1 MAKRSAARD
10 IRDQALNAKNPAPER
25 QQPLRSDR
33 SDRKV
38 GTNMA
43 GMKMQPNPSFRRGT
57 GLLLVLMLLTG
68 AILTRL
74 AAQSGGQPS
83 ASVGILPFQDVS
95 GNADLGQLAS
105 VLPGM
110 LQSVL
115 LDKTQLAPRQLQGLP
130 PGQAVDIASAAALGQ
145 QAGADVVAI
154 GTLLSGSVKTS
165 QGSFGGFGF
174 HGIQV
179 GGNRSKISV
188 MVLLQIDLVDVN
200 RGVKIATLR
209 ARGKQSKSHFD
220 PNLDSSN
227 YGTINMQS
235 AGFQN
240 SALGEATRK
249 ALDRLAQEMARA
261 LRNFQPASAAP
272 PPAPVPAGSPAPVN
286 PAAPAPAAGASSPAA
301 QPNLTAVKID
311 FVPGDKTLFYDDFT
325 DMAPDEPPPH
335 WKARGDAVTLM
346 LGKNLRQLDLMNTQL
361 TSPRLTLP
369 ANFTLQTTFK
379 FPVRENMSQADLE
392 FHTADGSTALA
403 AYLTSAPGQKSLEV
417 GVSGPKSDRLSD
429 QTIPNMDFSQPVKLD
444 LWIQNGRLRAY
455 VNGTRITD
463 VNQIQL
469 PAITHLLVE
478 ATPGPDKAPIGLRRV
493 RLAASAPDFASAIAS
508 GKYVTH
514 GIHFNTDSAILKPS
528 SAPIIRQVADGLIAD
543 PALKLEIDGYTDSIG
558 SARHNLR
565 LSQARAQAVES
576 VLVSQF
582 GIDAGRLTAKGF
594 GAADPIGSNDTAAGR
609 ADNRRVEFV
618 KQP

>member
-1 MAKRSAARD
+1 
-10 IRDQALNAKNPAPER
+10 
-25 QQPLRSDR
+25 
-33 SDRKV
+33 
-38 GTNMA
+38 MA
-43 GMKMQPNPSFRRGT
+43 GIKKQPKQSFRRGYA
-57 GLLLVLMLLTG
+57 LLLALFVMTG
-68 AILTRL
+68 AGLPRL
-74 AAQSGGQPS
+74 IAQSGGQPS

-179 GGNRSKISV
+179 GGNRNKISV

-249 ALDRLAQEMARA
+249 ALDQLAGEMTRA

-272 PPAPVPAGSPAPVN
+272 PPAGPASGGSPAPAN
-286 PAAPAPAAGASSPAA
+286 AAAPVPGAGANPPAA
-301 QPNLTAVKID
+301 QPNLTAVTID

-346 LGKNLRQLDLMNTQL
+346 LGKKMRQLDLMNTQL
-361 TSPRLTLP
+361 TSPRLTMP

-379 FPVRENMSQADLE
+379 FAVKENMSKADLE

-403 AYLTSAPGQKSLEV
+403 AYLTSAPGNKTLEV
-417 GVSGPKSDRLSD
+417 AVSGPKSDQLTD
-429 QTIPNMDFSQPVKLD
+429 QTISNMDFTQPVKLD

-455 VNGTRITD
+455 VNGARITD

-469 PAITHLLVE
+469 PAITYLMVE

-514 GIHFNTDSAILKPS
+514 GIHFDTGSAILKPS
-528 SAPIIRQVADGLIAD
+528 SAPVIRQVADGLMAD

-558 SARHNLR
+558 SAQSNLQ
-565 LSQARAQAVES
+565 LSEARAQAVLS

-582 GIDAGRLTAKGF
+582 GIDAGRLTAQGF
-594 GAADPIGSNDTAAGR
+594 GAANPIGSNDTAAGR

-618 KQP
+618 KTTS

>member
-1 MAKRSAARD
+1 MA
-10 IRDQALNAKNPAPER
+10 ER
-25 QQPLRSDR
+25 NQQP
-33 SDRKV
+33 K
-38 GTNMA
+38 
-43 GMKMQPNPSFRRGT
+43 PSFRRRT
-57 GLLLVLMLLTG
+57 GLLLGLWLMIG
-68 AILTRL
+68 AGLPRL
-74 AAQSGGQPS
+74 IAQAGSQPS

-130 PGQAVDIASAAALGQ
+130 PGQAVDIASAAGLGQ

-188 MVLLQIDLVDVN
+188 KVLLQIDLVDVN
-200 RGVKIATLR
+200 RGIKIATLR

-249 ALDRLAQEMARA
+249 ALDRLAREMTRA
-261 LRNFQPASAAP
+261 LRNFQPASLAP
-272 PPAPVPAGSPAPVN
+272 PPAAAPVPGPAPAN
-286 PAAPAPAAGASSPAA
+286 AAPAAAPGGAAPTAAAAGT
-301 QPNLTAVKID
+301 QPNFTAVKID
-311 FVPGDKTLFYDDFT
+311 FVPGENMIFFDDLS

-335 WKARGDAVTLM
+335 WKVRGSSVTL
-346 LGKNLRQLDLMNTQL
+346 LIAGATRELQAHVSQL
-361 TSPRLTLP
+361 TSPHLTLP
-369 ANFTLQTTFK
+369 PNFTFQSVVTYHIGGDTETTPEANWHFLSSRGDDAL
-379 FPVRENMSQADLE
+379 FARTIANMQEKTL
-392 FHTADGSTALA
+392 TIQLTDGDGLLGNAI
-403 AYLTSAPGQKSLEV
+403 V
-417 GVSGPKSDRLSD
+417 HNV
-429 QTIPNMDFSQPVKLD
+429 DFTQPVHLD
-444 LWIQNGRLRAY
+444 LWVQNGRVREY
-455 VNGTRITD
+455 VNGARILD
-463 VNQIQL
+463 VNQVKL
-469 PAITHLLVE
+469 PPIMNLALYTNRGE
-478 ATPGPDKAPIGLRRV
+478 GDRAWIGLQRV
-493 RLAASAPDFASAIAS
+493 RLAQSAPDFAAS
-508 GKYVTH
+508 MQATGKYVTH
-514 GIHFNTDSAILKPS
+514 GIHFDTGSATLKAS
-528 SAPIIRQVADGLIAD
+528 SAPIIRQVADGLIGD

-558 SARHNLR
+558 SARHNLQ

-582 GIDAGRLTAKGF
+582 GIDAGRLTAKGL

-609 ADNRRVEFV
+609 ADNRRVEFS
-618 KQP
+618 KILQ